1 MLFAVV
7 GEYRLFCIVG
17 KDADTGCRIA
27 VDADDKGAGGLSV
40 IDGRTRKGNIVIAAD
55 RHTYDIVG
63 ACGRFV
69 IRHDH
74 VRAVHGQ
81 AEHALFGITVD
92 ERAAADACTRRYGN
106 IVIEFCIRI
115 CNSAC
120 AVQQFVFPCPG
131 DIADGNGD
139 RALPDG
145 QGGGVGKGEGVVAD
159 GKGACRRAAER
170 HLHGKGAARRG
181 RNAVVVGGDGK
192 CRSVQ
197 NGCERFAACKGA
209 ARRPCRAAGKDHR
222 ICCGGKVE
230 LCAVGGG
237 ICILCKGDGHRAGAD
252 GIHAV
257 VCLLCAV
264 AEVNV
269 IVAVDDVA
277 LFRLRSKN
285 VMTAHGEMAACVALD
300 IQAVRLS
307 IAGND
312 GALSVIRPARD
323 RAELFRRRQSL
334 QRVAVFARLIFD
346 RHHDVAGEDGDRSCR
361 VCRTRQGIVAVL
373 RRKSGFRRIC
383 ARIDHRAAALQGNG
397 QRDRIRALFAV
408 FPNIVFGGHFGKLIV
423 AVVHEGR
430 NIPHH
435 RNGTGRNNHA
445 RRPRRRLGKVRVCRF
460 RSYTICTGI
469 DRRSSRLCFI
479 LSFCDLLFII
489 YGKIDPLLFA
499 ARRISTIY
507 FINAGIAIVRFI

>member
-1 MLFAVV
+1 MLFPVV

-159 GKGACRRAAER
+159 GKGARRRAAER
-170 HLHGKGAARRG
+170 HLHGKGAARCG
-181 RNAVVVGGDGK
+181 RHAVTFGDDGK
-192 CRSVQ
+192 LRFAQ
-197 NGCERFAACKGA
+197 NGRERFAVCKGT
-209 ARRPCRAAGKDHR
+209 ARRSARAAGKGHR

-237 ICILCKGDGHRAGAD
+237 I
-252 GIHAV
+252 
-257 VCLLCAV
+257 
-264 AEVNV
+264 
-269 IVAVDDVA
+269 
-277 LFRLRSKN
+277 
-285 VMTAHGEMAACVALD
+285 
-300 IQAVRLS
+300 
-307 IAGND
+307 
-312 GALSVIRPARD
+312 
-323 RAELFRRRQSL
+323 
-334 QRVAVFARLIFD
+334 
-346 RHHDVAGEDGDRSCR
+346 
-361 VCRTRQGIVAVL
+361 
-373 RRKSGFRRIC
+373 
-383 ARIDHRAAALQGNG
+383 
-397 QRDRIRALFAV
+397 
-408 FPNIVFGGHFGKLIV
+408 
-423 AVVHEGR
+423 
-430 NIPHH
+430 
-435 RNGTGRNNHA
+435 
-445 RRPRRRLGKVRVCRF
+445 
-460 RSYTICTGI
+460 
-469 DRRSSRLCFI
+469 
-479 LSFCDLLFII
+479 
-489 YGKIDPLLFA
+489 
-499 ARRISTIY
+499 
-507 FINAGIAIVRFI
+507 